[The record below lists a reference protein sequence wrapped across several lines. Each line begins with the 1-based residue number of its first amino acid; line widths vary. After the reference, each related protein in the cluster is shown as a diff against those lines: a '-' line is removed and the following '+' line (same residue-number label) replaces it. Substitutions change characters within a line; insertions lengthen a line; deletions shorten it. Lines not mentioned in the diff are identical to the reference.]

1 MPVRCMEKNYESEV
15 IAYIMSRYPMRKH
28 WFKPG
33 LKQVTKEWTLLD
45 DFQFLPEDAHDF
57 LSDLFEHFHIEH
69 SNFDG
74 RHYFEYEYPFWQ
86 KRPLPE
92 PEVKPLTVAMII
104 ESAKAG
110 KWLYD

>member
-1 MPVRCMEKNYESEV
+1 MRDYETEVIKYIMEK
-15 IAYIMSRYPMRKH
+15 YPIRKR
-28 WFKPG
+28 WFKPEI
-33 LKQVTKEWTLLD
+33 KQVTKEWTLDD

-57 LSDLFEHFHIEH
+57 LADVFEHFDIEH

-74 RHYFEYEYPFWQ
+74 GNYFEYEYPFWQ
-86 KRPLPE
+86 KKPPKRVLR
-92 PEVKPLTVAMII
+92 PLTVEMII